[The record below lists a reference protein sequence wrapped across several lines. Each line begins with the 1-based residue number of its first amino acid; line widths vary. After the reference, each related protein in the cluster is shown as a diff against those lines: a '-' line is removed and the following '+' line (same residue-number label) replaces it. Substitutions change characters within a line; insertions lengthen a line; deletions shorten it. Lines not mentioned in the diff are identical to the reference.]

1 MVSNDQM
8 KTHCYLENSLGNIYD
23 NVSAQLNKTYDKGQV
38 ICIILLQHTVSWG
51 ICRYS
56 QGNEDGSRF

>member
-23 NVSAQLNKTYDKGQV
+23 NISAKLNKPYDKGQV
-38 ICIILLQHTVSWG
+38 ICIILLQHTVS
-51 ICRYS
+51 
-56 QGNEDGSRF
+56 